1 MATTDHRLVEQCIA
15 GDQDAFAEI
24 VRKYQTLVC
33 SVAYGSTGNLG
44 TSEELAQEAF
54 VSAWKSITDL
64 REPGKLRQWLC
75 GITRNLA
82 NNKVRGQ
89 QRDVLGHA
97 GALDQAEALELKS
110 VDPAD
115 TTIAKEEVELLNR
128 TLANMPTDYRE
139 PMVLFY
145 RENHSVARV
154 AELLELSTDN
164 VKQRLSRG
172 RRMLREEVAAV
183 VERGLRQSAPGRAFT
198 VGVLSALPVMSS
210 TAKAATLTAASAKGA
225 AVANAGAWTA
235 IAGAIAGPILG
246 VLGGWFGYSM
256 SMRAAESEEERSLI
270 RRMSVMI
277 LGWAVVF
284 TLGLS
289 AIIVLGRNMVVDH
302 PMRFALCIIALI
314 LTNLVVILI
323 TVFWGNR
330 RLNELRGERGDP
342 DPAQVAE
349 KLPRALRSF
358 QFPRVYESRRR
369 LLGLPLISVRFEGAS
384 NHRKAAKGWIAIG
397 DFAYGILFAS
407 GSIAVGGIAIGAMSF
422 GMFSLGGL
430 AIGGLALGGCALG
443 WASVGGMA
451 AGWLVFGGMAIGW
464 KAALGG
470 LAVAHDYAL
479 GGVAVGEHPNDD
491 VAKAF
496 FENNSF
502 FQYSELMMTPW
513 SWWIVMAIAF
523 LPMAAALMLV
533 KPDKTSAG

>member
-97 GALDQAEALELKS
+97 GALDQAEAQELKS

-128 TLANMPTDYRE
+128 TLTNMPTDYRE

-172 RRMLREEVAAV
+172 RKMLREEVAAV

-302 PMRFALCIIALI
+302 PMRFALCIIALA

-330 RLNELRGERGDP
+330 RLAQLRAGQDVP
-342 DPAQVAE
+342 DPSQVAE
-349 KLPRALRSF
+349 KLPRAMRTF
-358 QFPRVYESRRR
+358 QYARIYESKTQ

-384 NHRKAAKGWIAIG
+384 NNRKAAKGWIAIG
-397 DFAYGILFAS
+397 DFAYGVLFAS
-407 GSIAVGGIAIGAMSF
+407 GNIAVGGIAIGAVSF
-422 GMFSLGGL
+422 GLFSFGGM

-443 WASVGGMA
+443 WATVGGVA
-451 AGWLVFGGMAIGW
+451 AGWLVYGGIALGW
-464 KAALGG
+464 QAAVGG

-479 GGVAVGEHPNDD
+479 GGVAVGEHANDD